1 MTDFEI
7 YLAKCRAESMKRK
20 PLTRE
25 EKQGA
30 YAVLIAIGMLLIVTA
45 LFGH

>member
-25 EKQGA
+25 ERQGA
-30 YAVLIAIGMLLIVTA
+30 YGLLIAIGMLLIVTA
-45 LFGH
+45 FFGR